1 MAWSK
6 FFYWRSWFP
15 PVEHDG
21 YRYQLSWK
29 SYQYVTL
36 GGYMKKLFQNFH
48 CWYFWSR
55 KILSRGAISRDLW
68 KWVSWEKSG
77 SICTYICIGTEPV
90 HFVTLTQKR
99 IKKCQWIMIEIQDAV
114 ETIILVIT
122 VVTLNEDFFLS
133 NLPAVTN

>member
-1 MAWSK
+1 
-6 FFYWRSWFP
+6 
-15 PVEHDG
+15 
-21 YRYQLSWK
+21 
-29 SYQYVTL
+29 
-36 GGYMKKLFQNFH
+36 MKKLFQNFH

-55 KILSRGAISRDLW
+55 KILSRGATSRDLW

-77 SICTYICIGTEPV
+77 RICTYICIGTEPV

-133 NLPAVTN
+133 NLPAVTKWIISIHFNIKFNYIWAFSRSTVTDGLPSS